1 VTDPNATAAPNASV
15 TPPVRAAGPAA
26 LPPDPA
32 AYDDPRNVRARAKGL
47 PTPYISGGTDPDP
60 AKGIYED
67 RYYGRLLVAMVAALI
82 FAGFVLGLLIAIAV
96 QW

>member
-1 VTDPNATAAPNASV
+1 MTDPNAANPTV
-15 TPPVRAAGPAA
+15 TPPARSGSPAS

-60 AKGIYED
+60 AKGLAED

-82 FAGFVLGLLIAIAV
+82 FAGFVLGLLIALAV

>member
-1 VTDPNATAAPNASV
+1 M
-15 TPPVRAAGPAA
+15 TPPPRSGAPAA

-47 PTPYISGGTDPDP
+47 PVPYIQGGTDPDP
-60 AKGIYED
+60 EKGLAED
-67 RYYGRLLVAMVAALI
+67 RYYGKLLVAMVAALI
-82 FAGFVLGLLIAIAV
+82 FAGFVIGLLIALAV